1 MKQTDTKSSK
11 DIKQTDSP
19 GHWRIWWAIATL
31 VPFGFSFFLSWYFGA
46 PGGFELSSQVKVFLL
61 FLQVGFVTAYFIRHR
76 LTRAAV
82 HLWITIGFLWLLS
95 LIVPY
100 LSTQT
105 DVVLDMSDMSGELS
119 APLYLFISCLSAA
132 WILPGK
138 WRMIARI
145 ACVVLM
151 LLYVGIQFTYVGY
164 YFITHSLISINMLL
178 ALAQTNLAET
188 KEYIDVNIPYAEL
201 ILGTLAILILAWL
214 IFHSSRFSF
223 NGRLPVSRK
232 AWWAMALLFL
242 VNVGLCCLSIGATRL
257 AHVYYETYE
266 TLSSFSDFQTMVEK
280 RRHMSIKDRVLAAQ
294 LKAAPDGVYVLI
306 IGESLTRD
314 HMGVYGY
321 HRNTTPFQTE
331 AAADSHYTFFNHA
344 YSCYTQTVQVLTEAL
359 TEKNQYNDMELVD
372 AYSIID
378 MARQAGFHTTWISNQ
393 SRYGVWDT
401 PIGAIGSACDDQ
413 YWINQYVGTD
423 VVTKDFD
430 TALIPYLRK
439 VDPKNRRQL
448 VVVHLMGSHVSYW
461 DRYPSEFYHW
471 PESMGKERSTADV
484 MNDEYD
490 NSVLFNDYVVESI
503 MNEAVNYMKADSVL
517 YFSDHG
523 EQVTERPGHN
533 ADQFD
538 YTMVHIPFWIYTS
551 DDYQRSHP
559 RTLKTMWERRNMPFT
574 NDMLYDTFMGLMGLT
589 ATRYDEK
596 SDILSPDFDK
606 DVTTLM
612 TMYGNVMVRNDTE
625 QLGSSKEAE
634 DERWNNDI
642 HRRRLFAP
650 SFDWSR
656 YQPVKIAGEEIP
668 DESRSDEVGLNKAVT
683 LYMEDDDEEETY
695 KLVTSIRGNSMHNMV
710 SIESPLGKAILRHKV
725 GDRVEITTDNGY
737 SYFAEIRK
745 IEDIGDEDDTIRKF

>member
-19 GHWRIWWAIATL
+19 GHWKIWWAIATL

-61 FLQVGFVTAYFIRHR
+61 FLQVGFVTAYFIRHH

-178 ALAQTNLAET
+178 ALAQT
-188 KEYIDVNIPYAEL
+188 
-201 ILGTLAILILAWL
+201 
-214 IFHSSRFSF
+214 
-223 NGRLPVSRK
+223 
-232 AWWAMALLFL
+232 
-242 VNVGLCCLSIGATRL
+242 NVGLCCLSIGATRL

-471 PESMGKERSTADV
+471 PESMGKARSTADV

-559 RTLKTMWERRNMPFT
+559 RTMKTMWERRNMPFT
-574 NDMLYDTFMGLMGLT
+574 NDILYDTFMGLMGLT

-625 QLGSSKEAE
+625 QLGSRKEAE

-642 HRRRLFAP
+642 NRRRLFAP

-668 DESRSDEVGLNKAVT
+668 DVPNAGA
-683 LYMEDDDEEETY
+683 
-695 KLVTSIRGNSMHNMV
+695 GQ
-710 SIESPLGKAILRHKV
+710 
-725 GDRVEITTDNGY
+725 
-737 SYFAEIRK
+737 
-745 IEDIGDEDDTIRKF
+745 

>member
-1 MKQTDTKSSK
+1 
-11 DIKQTDSP
+11 
-19 GHWRIWWAIATL
+19 
-31 VPFGFSFFLSWYFGA
+31 
-46 PGGFELSSQVKVFLL
+46 
-61 FLQVGFVTAYFIRHR
+61 
-76 LTRAAV
+76 
-82 HLWITIGFLWLLS
+82 
-95 LIVPY
+95 
-100 LSTQT
+100 
-105 DVVLDMSDMSGELS
+105 
-119 APLYLFISCLSAA
+119 
-132 WILPGK
+132 
-138 WRMIARI
+138 
-145 ACVVLM
+145 
-151 LLYVGIQFTYVGY
+151 
-164 YFITHSLISINMLL
+164 
-178 ALAQTNLAET
+178 
-188 KEYIDVNIPYAEL
+188 
-201 ILGTLAILILAWL
+201 
-214 IFHSSRFSF
+214 
-223 NGRLPVSRK
+223 
-232 AWWAMALLFL
+232 
-242 VNVGLCCLSIGATRL
+242 
-257 AHVYYETYE
+257 
-266 TLSSFSDFQTMVEK
+266 
-280 RRHMSIKDRVLAAQ
+280 MSIKDRVLAAQ

-321 HRNTTPFQTE
+321 HRETTPFQTE

-423 VVTKDFD
+423 VVTKDYD

-471 PESMGKERSTADV
+471 PESMGKARSTADV

-523 EQVTERPGHN
+523 EQVTARPGHN

-559 RTLKTMWERRNMPFT
+559 RILKTMWERRNMPFT

-625 QLGSSKEAE
+625 QLGSSKQAE

-668 DESRSDEVGLNKAVT
+668 DVPNAGA
-683 LYMEDDDEEETY
+683 
-695 KLVTSIRGNSMHNMV
+695 GQ
-710 SIESPLGKAILRHKV
+710 
-725 GDRVEITTDNGY
+725 
-737 SYFAEIRK
+737 
-745 IEDIGDEDDTIRKF
+745 

>member
-19 GHWRIWWAIATL
+19 GHWKIWWAIATL

-46 PGGFELSSQVKVFLL
+46 PGGFELSSQGKVFLL
-61 FLQVGFVTAYFIRHR
+61 FLQVGFVTAYFIRHH

-232 AWWAMALLFL
+232 AWWAMALLFF

-448 VVVHLMGSHVSYW
+448 AVVHLKGCHVSFW

-471 PESMGKERSTADV
+471 PESMGKARSTADV

-559 RTLKTMWERRNMPFT
+559 RTMKTMWERRNMPFT
-574 NDMLYDTFMGLMGLT
+574 NDMLYDIFMGLMGLT

-668 DESRSDEVGLNKAVT
+668 DVPNAGA
-683 LYMEDDDEEETY
+683 
-695 KLVTSIRGNSMHNMV
+695 GQ
-710 SIESPLGKAILRHKV
+710 
-725 GDRVEITTDNGY
+725 
-737 SYFAEIRK
+737 
-745 IEDIGDEDDTIRKF
+745 

>member
-19 GHWRIWWAIATL
+19 GHWKIWWAIATL

-232 AWWAMALLFL
+232 AWWAMALLFF

-344 YSCYTQTVQVLTEAL
+344 SMYT
-359 TEKNQYNDMELVD
+359 D
-372 AYSIID
+372 
-378 MARQAGFHTTWISNQ
+378 
-393 SRYGVWDT
+393 
-401 PIGAIGSACDDQ
+401 
-413 YWINQYVGTD
+413 
-423 VVTKDFD
+423 
-430 TALIPYLRK
+430 YL
-439 VDPKNRRQL
+439 
-448 VVVHLMGSHVSYW
+448 
-461 DRYPSEFYHW
+461 F
-471 PESMGKERSTADV
+471 
-484 MNDEYD
+484 
-490 NSVLFNDYVVESI
+490 
-503 MNEAVNYMKADSVL
+503 
-517 YFSDHG
+517 
-523 EQVTERPGHN
+523 
-533 ADQFD
+533 
-538 YTMVHIPFWIYTS
+538 
-551 DDYQRSHP
+551 
-559 RTLKTMWERRNMPFT
+559 RT
-574 NDMLYDTFMGLMGLT
+574 
-589 ATRYDEK
+589 
-596 SDILSPDFDK
+596 
-606 DVTTLM
+606 
-612 TMYGNVMVRNDTE
+612 
-625 QLGSSKEAE
+625 
-634 DERWNNDI
+634 
-642 HRRRLFAP
+642 
-650 SFDWSR
+650 
-656 YQPVKIAGEEIP
+656 
-668 DESRSDEVGLNKAVT
+668 
-683 LYMEDDDEEETY
+683 
-695 KLVTSIRGNSMHNMV
+695 
-710 SIESPLGKAILRHKV
+710 
-725 GDRVEITTDNGY
+725 
-737 SYFAEIRK
+737 
-745 IEDIGDEDDTIRKF
+745 

>member
-19 GHWRIWWAIATL
+19 GHWKIWWAIATL

-61 FLQVGFVTAYFIRHR
+61 FLQVGFVTAYFIRHH

-232 AWWAMALLFL
+232 AWWAMALLFF

-668 DESRSDEVGLNKAVT
+668 DVPNAGA
-683 LYMEDDDEEETY
+683 
-695 KLVTSIRGNSMHNMV
+695 GQ
-710 SIESPLGKAILRHKV
+710 
-725 GDRVEITTDNGY
+725 
-737 SYFAEIRK
+737 
-745 IEDIGDEDDTIRKF
+745 